1 MNTGT
6 EGVRGGV
13 QGGVVV
19 ARAGAK
25 RAPRSEGSSSER
37 RARELV
43 ITASHDLRSP
53 LVVIKLQLQRIER
66 RRQLGDEPS
75 ATEWSR
81 VTARIERATDYAFE
95 LIDDLLAVERLHQRG
110 RATIPSTGVDIE
122 EIVTSAIS
130 LQSESLEKA
139 RCDVSV
145 SRRRGFRGARGFWDR
160 GHLLRI
166 FSNLL
171 RNVCRHA
178 PGAPIRVILGR
189 LRDRLRIVFTDRGP
203 GIRVRPGT
211 PLAGVAGDTAAH
223 SFGLGL
229 WIVQRAVE
237 GLAGSLRIRNRPGL
251 GLTFEIELPGI
262 VS

>member
-1 MNTGT
+1 MIPGA
-6 EGVRGGV
+6 EVGRGGL
-13 QGGVVV
+13 GGGIVI
-19 ARAGAK
+19 ARAGPR
-25 RAPRSEGSSSER
+25 RAPRTEGSSER

-66 RRQLGDEPS
+66 RRQSGAVLSE
-75 ATEWSR
+75 TEWSQA
-81 VTARIERATDYAFE
+81 TARIERATDYAFE
-95 LIDDLLAVERLHQRG
+95 LIDDLLSVEGFHPPEPETTSSAG
-110 RATIPSTGVDIE
+110 IDIE

-139 RCDVSV
+139 RCEVSV
-145 SRRRGFRGARGFWDR
+145 SRRRGFHGARGRWDR

-189 LRDRLRIVFTDRGP
+189 LRDRLRIVFADRGP
-203 GIRVRPGT
+203 GIRVRPAEPGT
-211 PLAGVAGDTAAH
+211 NARIGD
-223 SFGLGL
+223 SRSYGLGL
-229 WIVQRAVE
+229 WIVRRAVE
-237 GLAGSLRIRNRPGL
+237 ALAGRMQIKNRPGL

-262 VS
+262 LS